1 MYNVNGDTNLESEP
15 EVRRETIV
23 LYGTMQSG

>member
-1 MYNVNGDTNLESEP
+1 MHDMNRDTNLESEP
-15 EVRRETIV
+15 EVRRKTIV